1 MRFYLFTTTDT
12 LIVCYALNPSN
23 TRFYIYL
30 IYPTFCCYNKSQKL
44 TDNTLNLD
52 VFKGVTQGTLIWRKL
67 PKPQKRT

>member
-52 VFKGVTQGTLIWRKL
+52 VC
-67 PKPQKRT
+67 